1 MTIYQYIIIEKNNKI
16 KKHNTNNNKEINLSY
31 CNQEQLNNVDNIDK
45 GNKFE
50 KNLKEN
56 KVIKHNDNIKNCN

>member
-45 GNKFE
+45 GNKF
-50 KNLKEN
+50 
-56 KVIKHNDNIKNCN
+56 